1 MQKKLLALACSALF
15 VAACS
20 DGPTGTTQEPLLN
33 VYRTP
38 GAQLVPGRYIVLFKK
53 GKFADV
59 GAEARR
65 IVSGESG
72 RMLFVY
78 DKATHGFAADLSDA
92 AIERLRR
99 NPNISLIEQDGVVKL
114 DATQAPTPSWGLDR
128 IDQANLPLNNSY
140 TYPNTGAGVHF
151 YGIDTGILG
160 GINGTATTPHVD
172 IAGRLSTGF
181 DAITIGGN
189 ANDCNG
195 HGTHTATTAA
205 GTTYGVAK
213 SATVHPVR
221 VLDCGGSGLFSQV
234 QAGINWVTGDHQAHP
249 GQNSVAN
256 MSLGG
261 GADAATDAAVNA
273 SIAAGVVYSLSAGN
287 SFGADACT
295 QSPARVTAGLTV
307 MAFDINDRL
316 ANFSNIGT
324 CTDLGAPGVN
334 ITAGWI
340 GSPTAT
346 STISGTSMSAPH
358 VAGAAMLYL
367 SANPGS
373 TVAQVNAAIIN
384 NATNGIITG
393 VGGGAFPA
401 NSPNKNLNIQFIGG
415 GGPTNQP
422 PVASFTWS
430 CTGLS
435 CTFNGTGSSDP
446 DGTIASYNWTISS
459 GTSVSTASSF
469 SRTFPSARTFT
480 LTLTVTDNQGA
491 TNSTTQTI
499 TVTGGGSNQ
508 PPVASF
514 TYSCTAAHACTFT
527 STSTDPDGTIASYA
541 WKLAAGNTV
550 STAASFS
557 KTFPSAR
564 TFALTLT
571 VTDNGGASTST
582 TQTITVP

>member
-1 MQKKLLALACSALF
+1 MRQFSGSLGFAIAMALPAFASAAELRQ
-15 VAACS
+15 VAQPV
-20 DGPTGTTQEPLLN
+20 D
-33 VYRTP
+33 
-38 GAQLVPGRYIVLFKK
+38 AQYIVVLKQEL
-53 GKFADV
+53 V
-59 GAEARR
+59 HL
-65 IVSGESG
+65 G
-72 RMLFVY
+72 RTDQRSSLPEVLTL
-78 DKATHGFAADLSDA
+78 AVDLSAQYDLQFVRSYQHVLPGFVVRA
-92 AIERLRR
+92 NAKQLERLLFDPRVDYV
-99 NPNISLIEQDGVVKL
+99 EQDGVVTAS
-114 DATQAPTPSWGLDR
+114 ATQTGATWGIDR
-128 IDQANLPLNNSY
+128 VDQRNLPLNSSY
-140 TYPNTGAGVHF
+140 IYDTTASNVHA
-151 YGIDTGILG
+151 YIVDTGVLG
-160 GINGTATTPHVD
+160 SHTEFTGRMSNGYTAISDANGT
-172 IAGRLSTGF
+172 
-181 DAITIGGN
+181 
-189 ANDCNG
+189 NDCNG
-195 HGTHTATTAA
+195 HGTHVAGTVG

-213 SATVHPVR
+213 QARIHPVR
-221 VLDCGGSGLFSQV
+221 VLGCDGSGTNSGV
-234 QAGINWVTGDHQAHP
+234 IAGMDWVTANHVKPA
-249 GQNSVAN
+249 VAN

-261 GADAATDAAVNA
+261 GADPATDAAVNA
-273 SIAAGVVYSLSAGN
+273 SIAAGVVYTLSAGN

-324 CTDLGAPGVN
+324 CTDLGAPGVG

-346 STISGTSMSAPH
+346 NTIDGTSMSAPH
-358 VAGAAMLYL
+358 VAGAAILYL

-384 NATNGIITG
+384 NATNGIISG

-401 NSPNKNLNIQFIGG
+401 NSPNKNLNIQFIG

-446 DGTIASYNWTISS
+446 DGSIASYNWTISS

-499 TVTGGGSNQ
+499 TVTGGGGNQ

-514 TYSCTAAHACTFT
+514 TWNCTAAHACTFT

-557 KTFPSAR
+557 RTFPSAR